1 MHVRV
6 ALELVEVVLV
16 AEPGVVGPRELHGHG
31 QEGDHEQPSTEAGG
45 DPRLP
50 GQRHASSFSGRV
62 CYC

>member
-16 AEPGVVGPRELHGHG
+16 TKPGVVGRPELHGHG

-50 GQRHASSFSGRV
+50 GQRHASSFSARV